1 MSVVEVPGFFF
12 PDDTVPGAVGPPES
26 VVRII
31 FKSLIELIFFA
42 GLKGYLEHIATD
54 EIVLV
59 EDGFRINRVSDS
71 GTVSIPNG
79 LIPELY

>member
-26 VVRII
+26 IVCII

-42 GLKGYLEHIATD
+42 GLKGYLEYIAAD
-54 EIVLV
+54 EVILV
-59 EDGFRINRVSDS
+59 EYGFRINRVSDS
-71 GTVSIPNG
+71 DSVSILNG
-79 LIPELY
+79 LIPELN